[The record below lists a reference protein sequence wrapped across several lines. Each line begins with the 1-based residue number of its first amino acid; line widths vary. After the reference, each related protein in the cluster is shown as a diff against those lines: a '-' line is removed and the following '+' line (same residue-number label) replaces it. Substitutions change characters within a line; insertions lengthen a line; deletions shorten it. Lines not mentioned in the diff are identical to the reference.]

1 MFPGGTQF
9 PAAPGVV
16 IPPPPTTPGEVGAGP
31 RTPGEVTLGLLLI
44 DGEGVLEPIDELPV
58 ADPGVEPIDEPGMEL
73 IEGFV
78 LNVPV
83 IGA

>member
-1 MFPGGTQF
+1 VLI
-9 PAAPGVV
+9 A
-16 IPPPPTTPGEVGAGP
+16 PPPTTPCEVGAGP
-31 RTPGEVTLGLLLI
+31 RTPGEATLGLLLI
-44 DGEGVLEPIDELPV
+44 EGAGVLEPIDELPV
-58 ADPGVEPIDEPGMEL
+58 DPGMEL